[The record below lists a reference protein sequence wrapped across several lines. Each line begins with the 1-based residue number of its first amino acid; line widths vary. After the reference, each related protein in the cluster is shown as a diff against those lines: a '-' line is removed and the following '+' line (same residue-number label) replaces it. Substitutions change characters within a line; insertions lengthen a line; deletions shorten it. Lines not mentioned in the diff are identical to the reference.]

1 MKADLTR
8 FASVEDGVMTCALH
22 AWQWDMATG
31 TCLTSE
37 GHQLYAR
44 PVGEP
49 TDDEPPGGTTG
60 GQQPDTA
67 VLAAATSDVETAAM
81 IASVE
86 RDDD

>member
-8 FASVEDGVMTCALH
+8 FATVEDGVMTCALH
-22 AWQWDMATG
+22 AWQWELKTG
-31 TCLTSE
+31 DCLTSE

-49 TDDEPPGGTTG
+49 TDDAPGGTTG
-60 GQQPDTA
+60 GKVPDLA
-67 VLAAATSDVETAAM
+67 ALAAATSDVETAAM
-81 IASVE
+81 IAGVE